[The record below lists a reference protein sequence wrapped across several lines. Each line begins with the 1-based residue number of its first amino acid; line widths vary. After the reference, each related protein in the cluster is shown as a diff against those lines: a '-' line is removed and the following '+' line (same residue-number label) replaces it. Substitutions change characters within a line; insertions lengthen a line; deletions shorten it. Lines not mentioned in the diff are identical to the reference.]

1 MSIPSSAA
9 KPLRLFRSSAIVR
22 VRSIN
27 MYMSTEK
34 EAAGAT
40 VMLNSPGTP
49 GVCEGREICKSGEKL
64 EGVYV
69 AI

>member
-1 MSIPSSAA
+1 M
-9 KPLRLFRSSAIVR
+9 VR

-40 VMLNSPGTP
+40 VILNTPGTP
-49 GVCEGREICKSGEKL
+49 VSGRVVELVKVGGSEIRRYVGSEGRNGWGGGEK
-64 EGVYV
+64 ESRES
-69 AI
+69 

>member
-1 MSIPSSAA
+1 
-9 KPLRLFRSSAIVR
+9 
-22 VRSIN
+22 

-49 GVCEGREICKSGEKL
+49 GIWEGKERGR
-64 EGVYV
+64 
-69 AI
+69 